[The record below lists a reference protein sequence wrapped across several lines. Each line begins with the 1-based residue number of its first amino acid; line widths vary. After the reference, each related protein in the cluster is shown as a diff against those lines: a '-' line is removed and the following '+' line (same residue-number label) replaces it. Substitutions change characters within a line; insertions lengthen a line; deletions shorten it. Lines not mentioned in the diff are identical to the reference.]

1 MIKYNSDII
10 NRLFFREFQTLV
22 NKYNN
27 IDEYNKTKI
36 EEIITNLNDEDL
48 ESYLINNPDKLTEM
62 IKEKDLDESLIIF
75 FTWLNSNVKEISI
88 DEAKEYIYELKLNNY
103 LQIED
108 NIIYRDERYL
118 KEYAKEFLE
127 DRLEYQCYVNKIFTK
142 DQLIEMWIEGIC
154 KQDMITEIIHNDD
167 LEEVLELY
175 PQDAFMIEGIK
186 YSYSQIEE

>member
-88 DEAKEYIYELKLNNY
+88 DKAKEYIYELKLNNY